1 MGKIF
6 GTDGIRCIV
15 NTEPLTAET
24 TLKISKTVGYLLKSK
39 KSNNSRVI
47 ICKDTRLSGYL
58 YEPLITAGFI
68 SMGMEVILVGPLP
81 TPAVPHLMRT
91 LRADIGVMI
100 TASHNTYEYNGIKFF
115 NLDGFKISS
124 KLEKEIENIVLNKKK
139 YSKILNSNDK
149 TGKAIRLEDASG
161 RYSEFLKGTLNKNIK
176 TKKLKIVL
184 DCGNGATYDIAPS
197 IFWELGHQVV
207 SINNKPNGKNINY
220 NCGAVNVG
228 SLCKKVVEE
237 KANIGFAFDGD
248 GDRLIVVDDKGNEI
262 DGDKIIALFAKYLI
276 IEKKTASKFPVVT
289 TVMSNLGL
297 ENFLLKDLGIKLK
310 RSPVGDINVI
320 EEMKKNKS
328 FLGGEQSG
336 HIILSDFSKTGD
348 GILAAL
354 KITEIM
360 SIIKKSSSSIFDLY
374 DNLPQIKVNISY
386 KKISEKTKKN
396 IKDLNKKNRR
406 DKKIR
411 VLIRLSGTEPL
422 IRLLVEGQ
430 DLKIVEQKAK
440 NLELEIRNIIGQ

>member
-139 YSKILNSNDK
+139 YSKILNSNNK

-161 RYSEFLKGTLNKNIK
+161 RYSEFLKSTLNKNIK

-237 KANIGFAFDGD
+237 KADIGFAFDGD

-262 DGDKIIALFAKYLI
+262 DGDKIIALFAKNLI
-276 IEKKTASKFPVVT
+276 NEKKINSKFPVIT

-297 ENFLLKDLGIKLK
+297 ENFLLNDLGIKLK

-354 KITEIM
+354 KITEII
-360 SIIKKSSSSIFDLY
+360 SIIKQSTSYIFDLY
-374 DNLPQIKVNISY
+374 DNFPQIKVNISY
-386 KKISEKTKKN
+386 KKISEK
-396 IKDLNKKNRR
+396 NKKNLKQLNNKNSK
-406 DKKIR
+406 DKKTR

-422 IRLLVEGQ
+422 IRLLVEGK
-430 DLKIVEQKAK
+430 DLLEVKLKAK
-440 NLELEIRNIIGQ
+440 TLESEIRRLIG

>member
-139 YSKILNSNDK
+139 YSKILNSNNK

-161 RYSEFLKGTLNKNIK
+161 RYSEFLKSTLNKNIK

-374 DNLPQIKVNISY
+374 VNLPQIKVNISY

>member
-24 TLKISKTVGYLLKSK
+24 TLKISKTVGFLLKSK

-81 TPAVPHLMRT
+81 TPAVQHLMRT

-115 NLDGFKISS
+115 NIDGFKISS
-124 KLEKEIENIVLNKKK
+124 KLEREIENIVLNNKK
-139 YSKILNSNDK
+139 YSKILNSNNK

-161 RYSEFLKGTLNKNIK
+161 RYSEFLKSTLNKNIK

-197 IFWELGHQVV
+197 IFWELVHQVV
-207 SINNKPNGKNINY
+207 SINDKPNGKNINY
-220 NCGAVNVG
+220 KCGAVNVG

-276 IEKKTASKFPVVT
+276 IEKKTTSKFPVVT

-310 RSPVGDINVI
+310 RSSVGDINVI

-396 IKDLNKKNRR
+396 IKDLNKKNSR

-411 VLIRLSGTEPL
+411 VLIRFSGTEPL

-430 DLKIVEQKAK
+430 DLKIVQQKAK

>member
-139 YSKILNSNDK
+139 YSKILNIKNN

-161 RYSEFLKGTLNKNIK
+161 RYSEFLKSTLDKNVK
-176 TKKLKIVL
+176 TKK
-184 DCGNGATYDIAPS
+184 
-197 IFWELGHQVV
+197 
-207 SINNKPNGKNINY
+207 
-220 NCGAVNVG
+220 
-228 SLCKKVVEE
+228 
-237 KANIGFAFDGD
+237 
-248 GDRLIVVDDKGNEI
+248 
-262 DGDKIIALFAKYLI
+262 YL
-276 IEKKTASKFPVVT
+276 
-289 TVMSNLGL
+289 
-297 ENFLLKDLGIKLK
+297 
-310 RSPVGDINVI
+310 
-320 EEMKKNKS
+320 
-328 FLGGEQSG
+328 
-336 HIILSDFSKTGD
+336 
-348 GILAAL
+348 
-354 KITEIM
+354 
-360 SIIKKSSSSIFDLY
+360 
-374 DNLPQIKVNISY
+374 
-386 KKISEKTKKN
+386 
-396 IKDLNKKNRR
+396 KNRR
-406 DKKIR
+406 
-411 VLIRLSGTEPL
+411 
-422 IRLLVEGQ
+422 
-430 DLKIVEQKAK
+430 KAWSF
-440 NLELEIRNIIGQ
+440 LYAIT

>member
-24 TLKISKTVGYLLKSK
+24 TLKISKTVGFLLKSK

-124 KLEKEIENIVLNKKK
+124 KLEQEIENIVLNKKN
-139 YSKILNSNDK
+139 YSKILNSNYK

-161 RYSEFLKGTLNKNIK
+161 RYSEFLKSTLDKKVK
-176 TKKLKIVL
+176 TKKLRIVL
-184 DCGNGATYDIAPS
+184 DCGNGATYDIAPT
-197 IFWELGHQVV
+197 IFWELGHQII
-207 SINNKPNGKNINY
+207 SIHNKPNGKNINY
-220 NCGAVNVG
+220 NCGAVNVQ

-237 KANIGFAFDGD
+237 KADVGFAFDGD

-276 IEKKTASKFPVVT
+276 NKKKINSKFPVVT

-310 RSPVGDINVI
+310 RSSVGDINVI

-354 KITEIM
+354 KITEII
-360 SIIKKSSSSIFDLY
+360 SIIKISTSAIFDLY
-374 DNLPQIKVNISY
+374 DDFPQIKVNIPY
-386 KKISEKTKKN
+386 KKISKKN
-396 IKDLNKKNRR
+396 KINIINLNKKNRK
-406 DKKIR
+406 DKRNR
-411 VLIRLSGTEPL
+411 VLIRISGTEPI

-430 DLKIVEQKAK
+430 DLKQVQKRAK
-440 NLELEIRNIIGQ
+440 ILELDIRNIIE

>member
-100 TASHNTYEYNGIKFF
+100 TASHNTSEYNGLKFF
-115 NLDGFKISS
+115 NIDGFKISS
-124 KLEKEIENIVLNKKK
+124 KLEREIENIVLNNKK
-139 YSKILNSNDK
+139 YSKILNSNNK

-161 RYSEFLKGTLNKNIK
+161 RYSEFLKSTLNKNIK

-197 IFWELGHQVV
+197 IFWELGHKVV
-207 SINNKPNGKNINY
+207 SINDKPNGKNINY

-276 IEKKTASKFPVVT
+276 IGKKTVSKFPVVT

-297 ENFLLKDLGIKLK
+297 ENFLLKDLAIKLK

-328 FLGGEQSG
+328 LLGGEQSG

-396 IKDLNKKNRR
+396 IKDLNKKNSR

-411 VLIRLSGTEPL
+411 VLIRFSGTEPL

-430 DLKIVEQKAK
+430 DLKIVQQKAK